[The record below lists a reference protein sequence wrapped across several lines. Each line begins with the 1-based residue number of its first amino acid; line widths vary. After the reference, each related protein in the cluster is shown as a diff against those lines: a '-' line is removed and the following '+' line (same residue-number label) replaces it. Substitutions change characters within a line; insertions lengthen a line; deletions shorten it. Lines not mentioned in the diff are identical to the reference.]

1 MSNIS
6 SLETALPSAVK
17 PETDDSP
24 QRSSS
29 PTLDAQA
36 LGLTGSQVSDKGTEK
51 SASVELDNE
60 SLRKLVERA
69 NQQYHSR
76 SISLN
81 FAVDEEAGRTVITV
95 IDKNTEKPIRQIPPD
110 EILALIRNIRKM
122 QGTLFDTEA

>member
-1 MSNIS
+1 MDNIS
-6 SLETALPSAVK
+6 SLEAAPLSTAKVEAQQPPV
-17 PETDDSP
+17 
-24 QRSSS
+24 RSLS
-29 PTLDAQA
+29 PTMTAQV
-36 LGLTGSQVSDKGTEK
+36 LGLTGSQVSDKGADK

-60 SLRKLVERA
+60 SLHELVERA

-95 IDKNTEKPIRQIPPD
+95 TDMNTEKLIRQIPTD